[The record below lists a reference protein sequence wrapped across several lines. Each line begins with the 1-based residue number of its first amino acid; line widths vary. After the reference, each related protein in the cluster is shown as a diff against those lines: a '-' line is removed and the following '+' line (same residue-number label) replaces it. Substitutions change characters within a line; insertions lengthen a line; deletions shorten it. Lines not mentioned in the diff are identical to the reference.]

1 MFFQYDKRK
10 TFGFLSLFL
19 TVLLFSL
26 GETKPSFAALEEV
39 TKTPDPLWVQGKVLC
54 EAGEYKK
61 SLRFLMDLLEHTEEG
76 KMRGHILFWI
86 GKSWEGTGDFD
97 RAQESYVAA
106 LRENPGLPELSR
118 VLAVHQGE
126 AIPLWDHA
134 ATPKEPLSLAKA
146 SKPPYN
152 EYTLVHPPILP
163 APIMPA
169 GVQAS
174 LPPSYEMKRTSHMPQ
189 SETAVFSP
197 APPFSPLTF
206 LKEQPGESQNAENS
220 TLIPPRDQDIFHK
233 YPLPTFDAEISSSSP
248 VLQAGKTFP
257 ARPAYFTPPQTFSE
271 TPRKGISHSPT
282 EGIPLPRKPAYIPPL
297 PQQNKDS
304 ALFPKEGE
312 KPLYAPPDPNEILL
326 SRDSQEDIPFQE
338 GGSKKPLYIPPPPQE
353 ETSQQP

>member
-1 MFFQYDKRK
+1 MFFQHDKRK
-10 TFGFLSLFL
+10 TLGLFL
-19 TVLLFSL
+19 VVLLFSL
-26 GETKPSFAALEEV
+26 GGKTKPSFASLEDV

-54 EAGEYKK
+54 ETGEYKK

-118 VLAVHQGE
+118 VLAAHQGE

-163 APIMPA
+163 APIMPVGA
-169 GVQAS
+169 QAP
-174 LPPSYEMKRTSHMPQ
+174 LPSSHEMKSPSYMPQ

-206 LKEQPGESQNAENS
+206 RKEQPGGSQNVEN
-220 TLIPPRDQDIFHK
+220 LVHMPPRDQDISRK

-248 VLQAGKTFP
+248 MLQADKIFP
-257 ARPAYFTPPQTFSE
+257 ARPGYFTSPKTFSE
-271 TPRKGISHSPT
+271 TPRNGISHSPA
-282 EGIPLPRKPAYIPPL
+282 EGTPLPGKPAYIPPL
-297 PQQNKDS
+297 PQQDKDS
-304 ALFPKEGE
+304 ALFPKEE
-312 KPLYAPPDPNEILL
+312 KKPLYVPPDPDEILL
-326 SRDSQEDIPFQE
+326 SRDLQEDIPLQE

-353 ETSQQP
+353 GKSQQP